1 MDIFQRLFLVG
12 DHHVRIFADNM
23 DLLDA
28 LPVEVVKILVI
39 LFLIAASVVEIQ
51 AFKFNLVVQ
60 HHESA
65 FDADYAGLRQKQQGF
80 FNILNAGLS
89 GLEKVA
95 GIISFDKF
103 GQ

>member
-1 MDIFQRLFLVG
+1 MRGIQYGMKKGMKKGIKEV
-12 DHHVRIFADNM
+12 IKA
-23 DLLDA
+23 A
-28 LPVEVVKILVI
+28 LIVFLVI
-39 LFLIAASVVEIQ
+39 LFLIAASVVEIK

-95 GIISFDKF
+95 GIISLDKF

>member
-1 MDIFQRLFLVG
+1 M
-12 DHHVRIFADNM
+12 N
-23 DLLDA
+23 LLDA

-51 AFKFNLVVQ
+51 ALKFNLVVQ

-65 FDADYAGLRQKQQGF
+65 FDAYYTSLRQKQQGF
-80 FNILNAGLS
+80 FNILKASLS

-95 GIISFDKF
+95 GIISLDKF

>member
-1 MDIFQRLFLVG
+1 
-12 DHHVRIFADNM
+12 M

-51 AFKFNLVVQ
+51 ALKFNLVVQ
-60 HHESA
+60 HHKSA
-65 FDADYAGLRQKQQGF
+65 FNAHYAGLRQKQQGF
-80 FNILNAGLS
+80 FNILNASLFD
-89 GLEKVA
+89 LEKVA
-95 GIISFDKF
+95 GIISLDKF